1 MINCDVRSS
10 GKRNKLIRDGVYKLA
25 ADPRKKMAMPVEQAS
40 VPFLEFSQL
49 ENVLSNVS
57 KTTILLK
64 SRIRDAEKLSTDEL
78 TKFNTILFQAEQK
91 LLSEKGLPRR
101 PWYRHQ
107 IYAPGFYTGYGVKTL
122 PGIREG
128 IEERNWKESQERI
141 SVLAEVLMAFDAT
154 ILQALSLLK

>member
-1 MINCDVRSS
+1 
-10 GKRNKLIRDGVYKLA
+10 
-25 ADPRKKMAMPVEQAS
+25 

-49 ENVLSNVS
+49 ENALSKVS
-57 KTTILLK
+57 KSTILLK
-64 SRIRDAEKLSTDEL
+64 SRIKEAEKLSAEEL

-107 IYAPGFYTGYGVKTL
+107 VYAPGFYTGYGVKTL

-128 IEERNWKESQERI
+128 IEEHNWKESQERI
-141 SVLAEVLMAFDAT
+141 SVLAEVLHTFDAT